1 MNRDGHLDK
10 TLLSSFGLEPAKLD
24 SWSEALYIYIYIYMN
39 IHVTSVMEKV
49 FDKYEHYERIIATL
63 DIRFQRGIY
72 GPH

>member
-24 SWSEALYIYIYIYMN
+24 SRSEALYIHIYMN

>member
-24 SWSEALYIYIYIYMN
+24 SWSEALYIYMN
-39 IHVTSVMEKV
+39 IHVTSVMAKV